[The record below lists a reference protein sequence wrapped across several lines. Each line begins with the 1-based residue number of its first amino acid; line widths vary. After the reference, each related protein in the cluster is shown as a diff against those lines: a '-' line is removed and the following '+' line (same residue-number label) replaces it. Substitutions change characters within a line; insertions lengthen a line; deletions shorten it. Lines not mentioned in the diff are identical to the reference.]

1 MDYKYEVKWYLLP
14 KLCDWEWGSNTAPHS
29 FILDFECY
37 PGEALA
43 QFHTNRVIL
52 EKYGYI
58 SLKWCACLHTVIYTN
73 CPN

>member
-52 EKYGYI
+52 EKYG
-58 SLKWCACLHTVIYTN
+58 
-73 CPN
+73 